1 MAVLMIGKA
10 FKKNSTNVRVILIRD
25 GGRRP
30 CVEEVAF
37 QSAFRGL
44 QAAADGTTLRDLLR
58 MSLNDSLG
66 ATLMTRFFAL
76 VLALATAS
84 ATPVSAE
91 GEVNVYSARHY
102 DTDDALLRRFTEET
116 GIKVNIIEGKSDVL
130 LARIGQEG
138 DLSPADVF
146 ITVDAGRLRQAEEK
160 GVFQPTKSKKLESQ
174 IPASLRHPDGLWFG
188 LTKRA
193 RVMVV
198 SKDRVPEAVVLDYE
212 DLVSPE
218 WKGRVL
224 IRSSS
229 NIYNQ
234 SLVASI
240 IEAVGPEK
248 AEAWCKGIVG
258 NLARTPQ
265 GGDRDQIRGVAAGE
279 GDVAVVNHYYLA
291 RMIEGSEA
299 DREAASKV
307 RVLFPNQQG
316 RGTHVN
322 VSGAGVVKNAP
333 NRENAVRFIEFLAGN
348 EAQAR
353 FASGNQEYP
362 VAEGIDITPVL
373 KGFGPYRPD
382 QLNAAKL
389 GSNNKT
395 AVRIMDRA
403 GWR

>member
-1 MAVLMIGKA
+1 
-10 FKKNSTNVRVILIRD
+10 
-25 GGRRP
+25 
-30 CVEEVAF
+30 
-37 QSAFRGL
+37 
-44 QAAADGTTLRDLLR
+44 
-58 MSLNDSLG
+58 MS
-66 ATLMTRFFAL
+66 RIAL
-76 VLALATAS
+76 FVLAVAAFFVPH
-84 ATPVSAE
+84 AIAD

-102 DTDDALLRRFTEET
+102 DTDDALIRKFTEET
-116 GIKVNIIEGKSDVL
+116 GIKVNIIEGNSDTL
-130 LARIGQEG
+130 LARIKQEG

-160 GVFQPTKSKKLESQ
+160 GVFEPTTSKVLEAR

-193 RVMVV
+193 RIMVV
-198 SKDRVPEAVVLDYE
+198 STDRVPEDATIDYE
-212 DLVSPE
+212 DLSDPE

-240 IEAVGPEK
+240 IEAAGPEA
-248 AEAWCKGIVG
+248 AEAWCRGVVG
-258 NLARTPQ
+258 NLARVPQ

-291 RMIEGSEA
+291 RMIGGSEA
-299 DREAASKV
+299 DRAAASKV
-307 RVLFPNQQG
+307 RVVFPNQKN

-322 VSGAGVVKNAP
+322 VSGAGVVKGAP
-333 NRENAVRFIEFLAGN
+333 NRENAVRFIEFLASN
-348 EAQAR
+348 DSQAR

-362 VAEGIDITPVL
+362 VVEGIEITPVL
-373 KGFGPYRPD
+373 TGFGPYKSDR
-382 QLNAAKL
+382 LNAAKL
-389 GSNNKT
+389 GENNKA

>member
-1 MAVLMIGKA
+1 MI
-10 FKKNSTNVRVILIRD
+10 R
-25 GGRRP
+25 
-30 CVEEVAF
+30 
-37 QSAFRGL
+37 
-44 QAAADGTTLRDLLR
+44 LLV
-58 MSLNDSLG
+58 
-66 ATLMTRFFAL
+66 F
-76 VLALATAS
+76 VLALAAS
-84 ATPVSAE
+84 SASPAMAE

-116 GIKVNIIEGKSDVL
+116 GIKVNIIEGKSDTL

-146 ITVDAGRLRQAEEK
+146 ITVDAGRLRQAEEN
-160 GVFQPTKSKKLESQ
+160 GIFQPTRSKQLEAQ

-193 RVMVV
+193 RVLVV
-198 SKDRVPEAVVLDYE
+198 SKDRLPELTTLNYE
-212 DLVSPE
+212 DLASPE

-240 IEAVGPEK
+240 IEAAGPEK
-248 AEAWCKGIVG
+248 AEAWCRGIVG
-258 NLARTPQ
+258 NLARAPQ

-291 RMIEGSEA
+291 RMIEGNEA

-307 RVLFPNQQG
+307 RVVFPNQSD

-322 VSGAGVVKNAP
+322 ISGAGVVKSAP

-348 EAQAR
+348 EAQAK

-362 VAEGIDITPVL
+362 VVEGLEITPVL
-373 KGFGPYRPD
+373 ENFGPYTSD

>member
-1 MAVLMIGKA
+1 MI
-10 FKKNSTNVRVILIRD
+10 R
-25 GGRRP
+25 
-30 CVEEVAF
+30 
-37 QSAFRGL
+37 
-44 QAAADGTTLRDLLR
+44 LLV
-58 MSLNDSLG
+58 
-66 ATLMTRFFAL
+66 FAL
-76 VLALATAS
+76 SLAAS
-84 ATPVSAE
+84 FASPALAE

-116 GIKVNIIEGKSDVL
+116 GIKVNIIEGNSDTL

-160 GVFQPTKSKKLESQ
+160 GLFQPTRSKELEAQ

-193 RVMVV
+193 RVLVV
-198 SKDRVPEAVVLDYE
+198 SKDRLPELTTLNYE
-212 DLVSPE
+212 DLASPE
-218 WKGRVL
+218 WKGKVL

-240 IEAVGPEK
+240 IEAAGPEK
-248 AEAWCKGIVG
+248 TEAWCRGIVG
-258 NLARTPQ
+258 NLARAPQ

-291 RMIEGSEA
+291 RMIEGNEA

-307 RVLFPNQQG
+307 RVVFPNQSD

-322 VSGAGVVKNAP
+322 VSGAGVVKSAP

-348 EAQAR
+348 EAQAK

-362 VAEGIDITPVL
+362 VVEGIEITPVL
-373 KGFGPYRPD
+373 KNFGPYTSD

-389 GSNNKT
+389 GVNNKT

>member
-1 MAVLMIGKA
+1 MI
-10 FKKNSTNVRVILIRD
+10 R
-25 GGRRP
+25 
-30 CVEEVAF
+30 
-37 QSAFRGL
+37 
-44 QAAADGTTLRDLLR
+44 LLV
-58 MSLNDSLG
+58 
-66 ATLMTRFFAL
+66 F
-76 VLALATAS
+76 VLALAAS
-84 ATPVSAE
+84 FASPAMAE

-116 GIKVNIIEGKSDVL
+116 GIKVNIIEGKSDTL

-160 GVFQPTKSKKLESQ
+160 GIFQPTRSKELEAQ
-174 IPASLRHPDGLWFG
+174 VPASLRHPDGLWFG

-193 RVMVV
+193 RVLVV
-198 SKDRVPEAVVLDYE
+198 SKDRLPDLTTLNYE
-212 DLVSPE
+212 DLASPE
-218 WKGRVL
+218 WKGKVL

-240 IEAVGPEK
+240 IEAAGPEK
-248 AEAWCKGIVG
+248 TEAWCRGIVG
-258 NLARTPQ
+258 NLARAPQ

-291 RMIEGSEA
+291 RMIEGNEA
-299 DREAASKV
+299 DRKAASKV
-307 RVLFPNQQG
+307 RVVFPNQSD

-322 VSGAGVVKNAP
+322 VSGAGVVKSAP

-348 EAQAR
+348 EAQAK

-362 VAEGIDITPVL
+362 VVEGIEITPVL
-373 KGFGPYRPD
+373 KNFGPYTSD

-389 GSNNKT
+389 GANNKT